1 MVLILSSLASSDA
14 VSGGLLAVSV
24 SESAGA
30 AAVGPLSLHSQASSS
45 FLRTFRSLVEL
56 LVVLLFSF
64 YEMEDCLRCECQTL
78 A

>member
-1 MVLILSSLASSDA
+1 MFASLMVLILSSLASSEA

-45 FLRTFRSLVEL
+45 SSGPSALW
-56 LVVLLFSF
+56 
-64 YEMEDCLRCECQTL
+64 
-78 A
+78 